1 MICTDQ
7 NGILMAP
14 SIVCEQSIDPVSFF
28 QFEMVVSF
36 FVVSRVVFLSVGC
49 EPKQFFFLKGGVS
62 NVLCLLVPHTIQK
75 LSLSLSINCVSVVK
89 GDRASYLKPPKNQG
103 TIATPYVAVACY
115 LAGLFAVFE
124 Y

>member
-1 MICTDQ
+1 
-7 NGILMAP
+7 MAP

-49 EPKQFFFLKGGVS
+49 EPKQFFFFERWRFQCVVS
-62 NVLCLLVPHTIQK
+62 SGPTYDSK
-75 LSLSLSINCVSVVK
+75 TLSLSLDQLCISVVK